1 MYLSVLLY
9 YFQLADALGID
20 NQAVEDFAVNDERVS
35 LQGRRI
41 EGWGR
46 SHQEFHPLSICSNL

>member
-1 MYLSVLLY
+1 MYFSVLLY

-41 EGWGR
+41 EG
-46 SHQEFHPLSICSNL
+46 